1 MSKSREIKD
10 FCSDSKILCNTFS
23 CEGDNIRFYLMSLDV
38 NEIFKST
45 NTRLT
50 ITEKNVMAHLIDYT
64 VRKGTINTKEAYD
77 DVISWLIKKKVAKNK
92 FSFTTTKTNL
102 INKNYLLKNNIRNHI
117 IIDERFLKIINLGQ
131 INIYISNH

>member
-64 VRKGTINTKEAYD
+64 VRKGAINNKEAYD

-117 IIDERFLKIINLGQ
+117 LIDERFLKIINLGQ